1 MSTDISLQT
10 TTYQV
15 GNKQWLLQEPDVKLN
30 VTLDIS
36 KFTSGTHYPNGF
48 IPSGTV
54 LGKVTATGLFGP
66 YDAAASDGR
75 QTAYGLTYA
84 DVRAVR
90 QNGSTAAKVGT
101 GAVVNDAIVSV
112 GKLPFATGTGITG
125 ALDGTSNT
133 GTVTASAS
141 LTAAKAAVNQ
151 IRWEA

>member
-15 GNKQWLLQEPDVKLN
+15 GNRQWLLEEPDFKPN

-36 KFTSGTHYPNGF
+36 KFTSGTHYPNGY

-54 LGKVTATGLFGP
+54 IGKVTASGLFGP

-75 QTAYGLTYA
+75 QNAYGLTYGDA
-84 DVRAVR
+84 RAIR
-90 QNGSTAAKVGT
+90 QNGATAVKVGT
-101 GAVVNDAIVSV
+101 GAVVTGVVSV
-112 GKLPFATGTGITG
+112 AKLPFPTGSGTTGS
-125 ALDGTSNT
+125 ADGTSNT
-133 GTVTASAS
+133 GTVTAANS
-141 LTAAKAAVNQ
+141 LTAAKAALGQ

>member
-15 GNKQWLLQEPDVKLN
+15 GNRQWLLDEPDFKPN

-36 KFTSGTHYPNGF
+36 KFTAGTHYPNGF

-66 YDAAASDGR
+66 YDAVATDGR
-75 QTAYGLTYA
+75 QTAYGLTYG

-90 QNGSTAAKVGT
+90 QNGTTASKVGT
-101 GAVVNDAIVSV
+101 GAVVSGAVSLS
-112 GKLPFATGTGITG
+112 KLPFTPGTGITG
-125 ALDGTSNT
+125 SADGTSNT
-133 GTVTASAS
+133 ATVTAANS
-141 LTAAKAAVNQ
+141 LTAAKAALGQ